1 MTQDELT
8 AMLRAHEWRDIE
20 FKEARTGV
28 PSGAYETVSA
38 FANTEGGYIVFGVRK
53 SGRGMEIVGVSSV
66 DRVQNEF
73 LTTVRQSGKISV
85 AVDVREELHKYNGAD
100 LLVFHVPEVHRSQ
113 KPVFLN
119 GDIRRAFVR
128 SGGSNVR
135 CSDSERD
142 RFLMDAASER
152 YDGQPVDLDARK
164 AFDEETFRWYRAVY
178 ESRPENRSYA
188 ALSNI
193 DFLNEMG
200 LLTERKDGP
209 LPTRAAI
216 LLFGANPAFRQLLP
230 RPVVD
235 CQRFAAPREAADT
248 GLRWFDR
255 FICEENLVRTWRSLI
270 DDWYARFAEHPFRVD
285 PATLQRDDTPP
296 DYLAFRESMINL
308 IVHQDYADHSRNA
321 EIRHYADQTVFWNP
335 GDAFAAGVD
344 LLEPGEKEARN
355 PRIVLAF
362 RRIGLNENAGWGL
375 RDVFRN
381 WQQLGH
387 VPPRVNGDK
396 RRKSFE
402 IVLQKEKLLS
412 ERQLAFQQGLGAR
425 LTNEQSRALA
435 FACRETDV
443 TLPQIKA
450 VSGLSMHDAAAL
462 ADSLTEQALLER
474 AGPDGYVLAARLR
487 ERYAR
492 EAAPAHAAADSPA
505 EKTGPAHAETAHVGP
520 STAHVS
526 PSTAHVSPSTAHV
539 SRSTAHV
546 KPKISGSPEIS
557 KRKGKISTAHVKTA
571 HVSPS
576 SAHEGPLAE
585 LAPVEWRIVEL
596 CREPR
601 SLTEIMNDLD
611 IVHRSHFKKR
621 RMDPLIRAGLVR
633 MTEPDSPRAP
643 RQMYLLTSAGALLL
657 AAEPADAEEAEAAAE
672 NGASED

>member
-53 SGRGMEIVGVSSV
+53 SGRGVKIVGVSSV
-66 DRVQNEF
+66 DKVQNEF

-135 CSDSERD
+135 CSNSERD

-462 ADSLTEQALLER
+462 ADSLIEQALLER

-492 EAAPAHAAADSPA
+492 EADPAHAAADSPA
-505 EKTGPAHAETAHVGP
+505 EKTGPAPAETAHV
-520 STAHVS
+520 S
-526 PSTAHVSPSTAHV
+526 P
-539 SRSTAHV
+539 STAHV
-546 KPKISGSPEIS
+546 KPKISGSPEVS
-557 KRKGKISTAHVKTA
+557 KRKGEISTAHVKTA

-576 SAHEGPLAE
+576 TAHEGPLAE
-585 LAPVEWRIVEL
+585 LAPVERRILEI

-621 RMDPLIRAGLVR
+621 RMDPLIRVGLVR

-643 RQMYLLTSAGALLL
+643 RQMYFLTSAGALLL
-657 AAEPADAEEAEAAAE
+657 AAESAEAEEAGAAAE
-672 NGASED
+672 NGAPAD

>member
-1 MTQDELT
+1 MTQDELA

-28 PSGAYETVSA
+28 PGGAYETVSA

-53 SGRGMEIVGVSSV
+53 SGRGVEIVGVSSV
-66 DRVQNEF
+66 DKVQNEF
-73 LTTVRQSGKISV
+73 LTVLRQSGKISV

-142 RFLMDAASER
+142 RFLMDAASDR

-188 ALSNI
+188 ALSNL

-200 LLTERKDGP
+200 LLIARKDGP

-450 VSGLSMHDAAAL
+450 VSGLSMHDAATL

-474 AGPDGYVLAARLR
+474 AGPDGYVLAASLR
-487 ERYAR
+487 ERYAL

-505 EKTGPAHAETAHVGP
+505 EKTGPAPAESAHVGR

-526 PSTAHVSPSTAHV
+526 PSTAHVKS
-539 SRSTAHV
+539 
-546 KPKISGSPEIS
+546 KISGSPEIS
-557 KRKGKISTAHVKTA
+557 KGKGEISTAHVKTA
-571 HVSPS
+571 HVSPPT
-576 SAHEGPLAE
+576 AHEGPLAE
-585 LAPVEWRIVEL
+585 LAPVERRIVKF

-601 SLTEIMNDLD
+601 SLTEIMNDLGA
-611 IVHRSHFKKR
+611 VNRGHFKKR

-633 MTEPDSPRAP
+633 MTDPDSPRAP
-643 RQMYLLTSAGALLL
+643 RQMYFLTSAGALLL
-657 AAEPADAEEAEAAAE
+657 AAEPAEAEEAGAAAE
-672 NGASED
+672 SGAPAD